1 MFFAFFAAFTG
12 AVISVMV
19 AVNGELSRASGVYTA
34 TLLIYLTGLA
44 ATLVF
49 CALRRTPL
57 RPVRS
62 LAFYWYCGGFVG
74 LAITLC
80 NNLSYGRISMS
91 AIVALGLLGQVVT
104 SLVLDTFGLLGMPKI
119 RFLPGQLGGIA
130 LVLAGIAVMFAGS
143 PVDWFAVAVA
153 ALAGV
158 ATVINRTL
166 NAGLSAKTSLWTGT
180 FYNYIT
186 GLAGAAAVLALSG
199 EGLALPHLTAANGW
213 VLTGGWIGVCVVLL
227 SSWTVVKMPAF
238 AMTLLMFVGQ
248 VFAGVAID
256 VLATGSFSAAQA
268 AGGAFAAAGL
278 AVNQWVLLRAARG
291 AAKADEAAQS
301 NG

>member
-1 MFFAFFAAFTG
+1 MLYVFFAAFTG

-19 AVNGELSRASGVYTA
+19 AVNGELAAAGGVYTA

-49 CALRRTPL
+49 CAVRRAPL
-57 RPVRS
+57 RPRREIP
-62 LAFYWYCGGFVG
+62 FWWYCGGFVG

-80 NNLSYGRISMS
+80 NNLSYGKISMS

-104 SLVLDTFGLLGMPKI
+104 SLVLDTFGLLGMPRV
-119 RFLPGQLGGIA
+119 RFLPGQLLGVALVQGGIGA
-130 LVLAGIAVMFAGS
+130 MFFGT
-143 PVDWFAVAVA
+143 PVDWFAVGVA

-158 ATVINRTL
+158 ATVLNRTL
-166 NAGLSAKTSLWTGT
+166 NAGLSAKTTLWTGT

-199 EGLALPHLTAANGW
+199 EGLALPHLSLANGW
-213 VLTGGWIGVCVVLL
+213 ILTGGWIGVCVVLL

-248 VFAGVAID
+248 VFAGAAID
-256 VLATGSFSAAQA
+256 VLSTGSFSAAQA
-268 AGGAFAAAGL
+268 AGGLCAAAGL
-278 AVNQWVLLRAARG
+278 AVNQWVLLK
-291 AAKADEAAQS
+291 AKKQPETDETGIKQ
-301 NG
+301 